1 MPTPSN
7 AILGPSNFL
16 PFAAQE
22 VTMRAFAWHPRFET
36 SFTAMALLGLFV
48 ALSGCVTHRGDP
60 PTCKGPYTPINQPA
74 GVTHGS

>member
-1 MPTPSN
+1 
-7 AILGPSNFL
+7 
-16 PFAAQE
+16 
-22 VTMRAFAWHPRFET
+22 MRAFAWHPRFET
-36 SFTAMALLGLFV
+36 SFTAMALLGLCV